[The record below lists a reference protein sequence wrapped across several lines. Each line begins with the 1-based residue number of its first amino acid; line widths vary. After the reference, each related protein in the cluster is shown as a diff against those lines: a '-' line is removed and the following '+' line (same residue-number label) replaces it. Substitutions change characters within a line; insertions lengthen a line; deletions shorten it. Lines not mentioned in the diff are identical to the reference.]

1 MIAIK
6 GGKVFT
12 MDEAGTIENGII
24 LVEGE
29 HIKAVGKEADIP
41 EGCQFI
47 DANGKYIYP
56 GFIDGHTHIGLEEEI
71 YRLEGDDVNEIS
83 DPITPQLRA
92 LDGINFVD
100 LAFADALR
108 GGVTRSMCMPGSANI
123 IGGQAVFLKHLAS
136 SLSEMIYRQP
146 WGLKAA
152 LGENPKRV
160 YAAQKKT
167 PRTRMANASLMREA
181 LYNALQAI
189 NKEESEIKDYPKQ
202 EILIKVLKK
211 ELPLLLH
218 VHRADDIL
226 TALRIRD
233 EFNLNL
239 IIQHGTEAFL
249 VADELLKRNVP
260 VFLGPLLVNRA
271 KVEMKEVS
279 FKNAN
284 RLAQQGVKFALITD
298 HPVVPIEHLR
308 VCAALAV
315 REGLDEE
322 MALHAIT
329 RWPAEILGV
338 DHELGSIAA
347 GKRADL
353 VIFDGHPFDFRSR
366 LNLAMVD
373 GKVWG
378 DKIEQGRSF
387 HGLS

>member
-1 MIAIK
+1 MIAIN
-6 GGKVFT
+6 GGKVLT
-12 MDEAGTIENGII
+12 MEETGTIDDGVI

-29 HIKAVGKEADIP
+29 FIKAVGKEVDVP
-41 EGCQFI
+41 EGCQLI
-47 DANGKYIYP
+47 DARGKYVCP
-56 GFIDGHTHIGLEEEI
+56 GFIDGHTHIGLGEEI

-83 DPITPQLRA
+83 DPITPQLQA
-92 LDGINFVD
+92 LDGINFSD
-100 LAFADALR
+100 LAFTDALR

-123 IGGQAVFLKHLAS
+123 IGGQAVFLKHLAD
-136 SLSEMIYRQP
+136 SLSEMVYRQP

-181 LYNALQAI
+181 LYNALQDMD
-189 NKEESEIKDYPKQ
+189 KEESEIKDYSKQ
-202 EILIKVLKK
+202 KTLIKVLKR

-226 TALRIRD
+226 TALRIKD
-233 EFNLNL
+233 EFGLNI
-239 IIQHGTEAFL
+239 IIQHGTEAFK
-249 VADELLKRNVP
+249 VADELLKREVP

-279 FKNAN
+279 FKNAS

-322 MALHAIT
+322 LALKAIT

-353 VIFDGHPFDFRSR
+353 VISDGHPFDFRSR
-366 LNLAMVD
+366 FNMVMVD

-378 DKIEQGRSF
+378 G
-387 HGLS
+387 